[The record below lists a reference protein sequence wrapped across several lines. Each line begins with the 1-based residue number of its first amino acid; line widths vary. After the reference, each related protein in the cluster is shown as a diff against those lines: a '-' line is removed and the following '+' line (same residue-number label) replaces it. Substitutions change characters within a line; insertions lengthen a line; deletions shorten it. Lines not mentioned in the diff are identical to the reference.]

1 MGPHS
6 GNGVK
11 CAFSQRFGDGDG
23 SCRLAALETHRQSD
37 GVAAGTVAEHIAG
50 HQPGAGDEDVVLA
63 AVEFEAKSQGVEA
76 VETELPPLL
85 PQVFGSGPFQHV
97 AKGPVQQGPV
107 PQGGAAAQVKPEVF
121 RIGLTAD
128 ALGGAG
134 EALQM
139 LVGVAQLGIDVL
151 GGGEEFIVQHQ

>member
-1 MGPHS
+1 MKMSYLLLSSSMP
-6 GNGVK
+6 
-11 CAFSQRFGDGDG
+11 RPREL
-23 SCRLAALETHRQSD
+23 RLLKPSRP
-37 GVAAGTVAEHIAG
+37 VAA
-50 HQPGAGDEDVVLA
+50 
-63 AVEFEAKSQGVEA
+63 
-76 VETELPPLL
+76 
-85 PQVFGSGPFQHV
+85 QVFGSGPFQHV

-151 GGGEEFIVQHQ
+151 GGGEELIVQHQ